1 MIVSQSAGAVQGS
14 FGDLWFVVLQ
24 YVPMIIAAVIVLIVG
39 WIVGVILYRIIIE
52 VVKVLHIDD
61 VMKSAGLDE
70 VAKDLGFKLNT
81 GRFLGTL
88 VMWFVILGF
97 LGASLSI
104 LGLTMVTIVLE
115 QVVLLYLPH
124 VIIAALILIL
134 AAVVAE
140 VVKKL
145 IAGSARAAGSR
156 HGNFAGTVAKWAIWI
171 FAIMTVM
178 TQLGI
183 GTDFINT
190 LFTGVVIALSIAF
203 GLAFGLG
210 GKDAAARAIEHI
222 RSEMS
227 HDQK

>member
-14 FGDLWFVVLQ
+14 LSDLWFVVLQ
-24 YVPMIIAAVIVLIVG
+24 YVPMIIAAIIVLIVG
-39 WIVGVILYRIIIE
+39 WIVGVILYRVIVE
-52 VVKVLHIDD
+52 LVKVLRIDD

-70 VAKDLGFKLNT
+70 AAKDLGFKLNT

-97 LGASLSI
+97 LGASLQI
-104 LGLTMVTIVLE
+104 LGLTTVTIVLE

-124 VIIAALILIL
+124 VIIAVLILIL

-140 VVKKL
+140 IVKKL
-145 IAGSARAAGSR
+145 VSGSARAAGSR
-156 HGNFAGTVAKWAIWI
+156 HGNFAGTIAKWAIWI

-183 GTDFINT
+183 GADFVNT
-190 LFTGVVIALSIAF
+190 LFTGFVIALSIAF

-210 GKDAAARAIEHI
+210 GKDAAARTIEHI
-222 RSEMS
+222 KNEMS
-227 HDQK
+227 HEQ

>member
-14 FGDLWFVVLQ
+14 LGDLWFVVLQ
-24 YVPMIIAAVIVLIVG
+24 YVPMLIAAVIIFIVG
-39 WIVGVILYRIIIE
+39 WIIGVILYRIVVE
-52 VVKVLHIDD
+52 VVKVLRIDD
-61 VMKSAGLDE
+61 VMRTAGLTETAKE
-70 VAKDLGFKLNT
+70 VGFKLDT

-97 LGASLSI
+97 LGASLEV
-104 LGLTMVTIVLE
+104 LGLTTVTVVLE

-124 VIIAALILIL
+124 VIIAVLILIL

-140 VVKKL
+140 MVRKL
-145 IAGSARAAGSR
+145 VSGSARAAGSR

-171 FAIMTVM
+171 FAVMTVM

-183 GTDFINT
+183 GADLVNT
-190 LFTGVVIALSIAF
+190 LFTGFVIALSIAF

-227 HDQK
+227 HDGH

>member
-14 FGDLWFVVLQ
+14 LGDLWFVVLQ
-24 YVPMIIAAVIVLIVG
+24 YVPMLIAAIIVFIVG
-39 WIVGVILYRIIIE
+39 WIVGVILYRIIVE
-52 VVKVLHIDD
+52 LVKVLRIDD
-61 VMKSAGLDE
+61 VMKSAGLNE
-70 VAKDLGFKLNT
+70 AAKDVGFKLDT

-97 LGASLSI
+97 LGASLQI
-104 LGLTMVTIVLE
+104 LGLTTVTIVLE

-124 VIIAALILIL
+124 VIIAVLILIL

-140 VVKKL
+140 VVRKL
-145 IAGSARAAGSR
+145 VAGSARAAGSR

-171 FAIMTVM
+171 FAIMTVL

-183 GTDFINT
+183 GADFINT
-190 LFTGVVIALSIAF
+190 LFTGFVIAMAIAV
-203 GLAFGLG
+203 GIAFGLG

-222 RSEMS
+222 RSEMA
-227 HDQK
+227 HDD

>member
-14 FGDLWFVVLQ
+14 LSDLWFVVLQ
-24 YVPMIIAAVIVLIVG
+24 YVPMIIAAIIVLIVG
-39 WIVGVILYRIIIE
+39 WIVGVILYRVIVEI
-52 VVKVLHIDD
+52 VKVLRIDD

-70 VAKDLGFKLNT
+70 AAKDLGFKLNT

-97 LGASLSI
+97 LGASLQI
-104 LGLTMVTIVLE
+104 LGLTTVTVVLE
-115 QVVLLYLPH
+115 QVVLLYLPQ
-124 VIIAALILIL
+124 VIISVLILIL

-145 IAGSARAAGSR
+145 VAGSARAAGSR

-183 GTDFINT
+183 GANFVNT
-190 LFTGVVIALSIAF
+190 LFTGFVIALSIAF

-210 GKDAAARAIEHI
+210 GKDAAARTIEHI
-222 RSEMS
+222 REEMS

>member
-14 FGDLWFVVLQ
+14 LSDLWFVVLQ
-24 YVPMIIAAVIVLIVG
+24 YVPMIIAAIIVLVVG
-39 WIVGVILYRIIIE
+39 WIVGVILYRIIVE
-52 VVKVLHIDD
+52 VVKVLRVDD

-70 VAKDLGFKLNT
+70 AAKDLGFKLNT
-81 GRFLGTL
+81 GKFLGTL

-97 LGASLSI
+97 LGASLEI
-104 LGLTMVTIVLE
+104 LGLTAVTVVLE

-124 VIIAALILIL
+124 VIVAVLILIL

-140 VVKKL
+140 LVKKL

-183 GTDFINT
+183 GAELVNT
-190 LFTGVVIALSIAF
+190 LFTGFVVALSIAF
-203 GLAFGLG
+203 GVAFGLG
-210 GKDAAARAIEHI
+210 GKDAAARTIEHI
-222 RSEMS
+222 KNEVS
-227 HDQK
+227 HDQ

>member
-14 FGDLWFVVLQ
+14 FGDLWFLVMQ
-24 YVPMIIAAVIVLIVG
+24 YVPIFIAAIIVLIVG
-39 WIVGVILYRIIIE
+39 WIIGVICYRIIVE
-52 VVKVLHIDD
+52 VVKVLRIDD
-61 VMKSAGLDE
+61 VMKSAGLTE
-70 VAKDLGFKLNT
+70 AAKDVGFKLDT

-88 VMWFVILGF
+88 VMWFVILVA
-97 LGASLSI
+97 LAASLEI
-104 LGLTMVTIVLE
+104 LNLSTVTIVLE

-134 AAVVAE
+134 AAVVADL
-140 VVKKL
+140 VKK
-145 IAGSARAAGSR
+145 IVSGSARTAGSR

-183 GTDFINT
+183 GAEFVST
-190 LFTGVVIALSIAF
+190 LFTGFVLAAAIAL

-210 GKDAAARAIEHI
+210 GKDAAARTIEHI

-227 HDQK
+227 HDD

>member
-14 FGDLWFVVLQ
+14 LSDLWFVVLQ
-24 YVPMIIAAVIVLIVG
+24 YVPMIIAAIIVLIVG
-39 WIVGVILYRIIIE
+39 WIIGVILYRVIVE
-52 VVKVLHIDD
+52 LVKVLRIDD

-70 VAKDLGFKLNT
+70 AAKDLGFKLNT

-97 LGASLSI
+97 LGASLQI
-104 LGLTMVTIVLE
+104 LGLTTVTIVLE

-124 VIIAALILIL
+124 VIIAVLILIL

-140 VVKKL
+140 IVKKL
-145 IAGSARAAGSR
+145 VAGSARAAGSR
-156 HGNFAGTVAKWAIWI
+156 HGNFAGTIAKWAIWI

-183 GTDFINT
+183 GADFVNT
-190 LFTGVVIALSIAF
+190 LFTGFIIALSIAF

-210 GKDAAARAIEHI
+210 GKDAAARTIEHI

-227 HDQK
+227 HDQ

>member
-14 FGDLWFVVLQ
+14 LGDLWFVVLQ
-24 YVPMIIAAVIVLIVG
+24 YVPMLIAAVIVFIVG
-39 WIVGVILYRIIIE
+39 WIIGVILYRIIVE
-52 VVKVLHIDD
+52 LVKVLRIDD
-61 VMKSAGLDE
+61 VMKSAGLNE
-70 VAKDLGFKLNT
+70 AAKDIGFKLDT

-97 LGASLSI
+97 LGASLQI
-104 LGLTMVTIVLE
+104 LGLTTVTIVLE

-134 AAVVAE
+134 AAVVADL
-140 VVKKL
+140 VKK
-145 IAGSARAAGSR
+145 IVSGSARAAGSR

-171 FAIMTVM
+171 FAIMTIM

-183 GTDFINT
+183 GVDFINT
-190 LFTGVVIALSIAF
+190 LFTGFVIAMAIAF

-210 GKDAAARAIEHI
+210 GKDAAARTIEHI

-227 HDQK
+227 HDD

>member
-14 FGDLWFVVLQ
+14 LSDLWFVVLQ
-24 YVPMIIAAVIVLIVG
+24 YVPMIIAAIIVLIVG
-39 WIVGVILYRIIIE
+39 WIVGVILYRVIVE
-52 VVKVLHIDD
+52 LVKVLRIDD

-70 VAKDLGFKLNT
+70 AAKDLGFKLNT

-97 LGASLSI
+97 LGASLQI
-104 LGLTMVTIVLE
+104 LGLTTVTIVLE

-124 VIIAALILIL
+124 VIIAVLILIL

-140 VVKKL
+140 IVKKL
-145 IAGSARAAGSR
+145 VAGSARAAGSR

-183 GTDFINT
+183 GADFVNT
-190 LFTGVVIALSIAF
+190 LFTGFVIALSLAF

-210 GKDAAARAIEHI
+210 GKDAASRTIEHI
-222 RSEMS
+222 KNEIS
-227 HDQK
+227 HDQQ

>member
-14 FGDLWFVVLQ
+14 FGDLWYIVLNS
-24 YVPMIIAAVIVLIVG
+24 VPSLIAAVIVLIVG
-39 WIVGVILYRIIIE
+39 WIIGVILYRLIVE
-52 VVKVLHIDD
+52 AVKVLRIDD
-61 VMKSAGLDE
+61 VMKSAGLSE
-70 VAKDLGFKLNT
+70 AAKDIGFKLDT

-88 VMWFVILGF
+88 VMWFVILSA
-97 LGASLSI
+97 LAASLQI
-104 LGLTMVTIVLE
+104 LNLTTVTIVIE

-134 AAVVAE
+134 AAVVADL
-140 VVKKL
+140 VKK
-145 IAGSARAAGSR
+145 IVSGSARAAGSR

-171 FAIMTVM
+171 FAIMTIM

-183 GTDFINT
+183 GVELINT
-190 LFTGVVIALSIAF
+190 LFTGFVIAMALAF

-210 GKDAAARAIEHI
+210 GRDAAARTIEHV

-227 HDQK
+227 HGE

>member
-14 FGDLWFVVLQ
+14 LSDLWFVVLQ
-24 YVPMIIAAVIVLIVG
+24 YVPMIIAAIIVLIVG
-39 WIVGVILYRIIIE
+39 WIVGVILYRVIVE
-52 VVKVLHIDD
+52 LVKVLRIDD

-70 VAKDLGFKLNT
+70 AAKDLGFKLNT

-88 VMWFVILGF
+88 VMWFIILGF
-97 LGASLSI
+97 LGASLQI
-104 LGLTMVTIVLE
+104 LGLTTVTIVLE

-124 VIIAALILIL
+124 VIIAVLILIL

-140 VVKKL
+140 IVKKL
-145 IAGSARAAGSR
+145 VAGSARAAGSR

-183 GTDFINT
+183 GADFVNT
-190 LFTGVVIALSIAF
+190 LFTGFVIALSIAF

-210 GKDAAARAIEHI
+210 GKDAAARTIEHI
-222 RSEMS
+222 RNEMS
-227 HDQK
+227 HDQQ

>member
-1 MIVSQSAGAVQGS
+1 MIVSQSTGAIQGS
-14 FGDLWFVVLQ
+14 FGDLWYVVLQ
-24 YVPMIIAAVIVLIVG
+24 YVPQLIFALIVLIVG
-39 WIVGVILYRIIIE
+39 WIVGVVLYRIIVEI
-52 VVKVLHIDD
+52 VKVLRIDD
-61 VMKSAGLDE
+61 VMKSAGLDD

-81 GRFLGTL
+81 GRFLGSL

-97 LGASLSI
+97 LGAALQI
-104 LGLTMVTIVLE
+104 LGLSTVTIVIE

-124 VIIAALILIL
+124 VIISALILIL

-140 VVKKL
+140 VVRKL
-145 IAGSARAAGSR
+145 VSGSARAAGSR

-183 GTDFINT
+183 GTELVNT
-190 LFTGVVIALSIAF
+190 LFTGFVIAMSIAF

-210 GKDAAARAIEHI
+210 GRDAAERTIEHI
-222 RSEMS
+222 RSEIS
-227 HDQK
+227 HEQN

>member
-14 FGDLWFVVLQ
+14 LSDLWFVVLQ
-24 YVPMIIAAVIVLIVG
+24 YVPMIIAAIIVLIVG
-39 WIVGVILYRIIIE
+39 WIVGVILYRVIVE
-52 VVKVLHIDD
+52 LVKVLRIDD

-70 VAKDLGFKLNT
+70 AAKDLGFKLNT

-97 LGASLSI
+97 LGASLQI
-104 LGLTMVTIVLE
+104 LGLTTVTIVLE

-124 VIIAALILIL
+124 VIIAVLILIL

-140 VVKKL
+140 IVKKL
-145 IAGSARAAGSR
+145 VSGSARAAGSR
-156 HGNFAGTVAKWAIWI
+156 HGNFAGTIAKWAIWI

-183 GTDFINT
+183 GADFVNT
-190 LFTGVVIALSIAF
+190 LFTGFVIALSIAF
-203 GLAFGLG
+203 GMAFGLG
-210 GKDAAARAIEHI
+210 GKDAAARTIEHI
-222 RSEMS
+222 KNEMS
-227 HDQK
+227 HEQ

>member
-14 FGDLWFVVLQ
+14 LSDLWFVVLQ
-24 YVPMIIAAVIVLIVG
+24 YVPMIIAAIIVLIVG
-39 WIVGVILYRIIIE
+39 WIIGVILYRVIVE
-52 VVKVLHIDD
+52 LVKVLRIDD

-70 VAKDLGFKLNT
+70 AAKDLGFKLNT

-97 LGASLSI
+97 LGASLQI
-104 LGLTMVTIVLE
+104 LGLTTVTIVLE

-124 VIIAALILIL
+124 VIIAVLILIL

-140 VVKKL
+140 IVKKL
-145 IAGSARAAGSR
+145 VAGSARAAGSR
-156 HGNFAGTVAKWAIWI
+156 HGNFAGTIAKWAIWI

-183 GTDFINT
+183 GTDFVNT
-190 LFTGVVIALSIAF
+190 LFTGFVIALSIAF

-210 GKDAAARAIEHI
+210 GKDAAARTIEHI
-222 RSEMS
+222 RNEMS
-227 HDQK
+227 HDEK

>member
-14 FGDLWFVVLQ
+14 LGDLWFVVLN
-24 YVPMIIAAVIVLIVG
+24 YVPVLIAAIIVFIVG
-39 WIVGVILYRIIIE
+39 WIIGVILYRLIVE
-52 VVKVLHIDD
+52 LVKVLRIDD
-61 VMKSAGLDE
+61 VMKSAGLTE
-70 VAKDLGFKLNT
+70 AAKDMGFKLDT

-97 LGASLSI
+97 LGAALQI
-104 LGLTMVTIVLE
+104 LGLTTVTIVIE

-124 VIIAALILIL
+124 VIVAALILIL

-145 IAGSARAAGSR
+145 VSGSARAAGSR

-171 FAIMTVM
+171 FAVMTVL

-183 GTDFINT
+183 GTEFINT
-190 LFTGVVIALSIAF
+190 LFTGFVIALAIAF

-210 GKDAAARAIEHI
+210 GKDAAARTIEHI
-222 RSEMS
+222 RNEMS
-227 HDQK
+227 HGQD